1 MEKDGNKSAD
11 PLGVGEATQELG
23 REPCDDEQPRYV
35 PTELVKP
42 PCSNDASVMYRCY
55 LIKLKQSIDCDIP
68 VSDIVLA
75 TRNKLDCDT
84 IANMNFE
91 LQVQRGPLTVNFKYA
106 GDVNLCSEQ
115 VLVCRRFQITIFRIL
130 VDHEL
135 TKLEKVLERFHLGQN
150 YGTESI
156 DYLLL
161 PAARIHQTASIIDL
175 DSVMSMSSHCNKDFE
190 NRVCVDFPQP
200 NNNSHVPLHTKN
212 GMVCTCRIQNSVV
225 YTPHTDSLYC
235 ITGLLDD
242 LTGNSLMRDNK
253 SITCKAHYEAKH
265 GINMRF
271 DQQLLLNGR
280 GIFRLQNYLLWS
292 RQQRKR
298 GSSHASV
305 QLPPELCTIIM
316 SPISISNLYS
326 YSLVPSIM
334 HRLESLLLA
343 VNLKQMILDHLP
355 QNVTI
360 PTIKVL
366 ESITTEGCQENLDL
380 ESLETLG
387 DSFLKYA
394 ASQQFFKTCPNDR
407 EGLLSEYKEH
417 IISNLSL
424 GKLGCDRKISG
435 FIRNETFDPK
445 KWIIPGDYCRSYFLK
460 EELLFDK
467 RSIYVGGTRKIDAK
481 IVADV
486 VEALIGAFLS
496 TGGELDAIYFMN
508 WVGIEVDLDHIR
520 YERHVQ
526 LQSEIPVDVGHLESL
541 LDYKFQ
547 DPSLLVEALSH
558 GSYIPG
564 GYQRLEFLGDAVL
577 DYMITT
583 YFYDKYPEMMSPGI
597 LTILRS
603 ASVNNK
609 CYALSAVKAGLHKH
623 ILASDIVHRNI
634 DRTVN
639 NFGSLSKESTSGLK
653 SETYFS
659 NVLADIVEALAGAI
673 YIDSGYNKQIVFQSI
688 RPLLEPLVSPY
699 DRSFWKRFQG
709 VLPKKSIIKCRN
721 LSSASKVV
729 PLQ

>member
-11 PLGVGEATQELG
+11 PLGVEEATQELG
-23 REPCDDEQPRYV
+23 RDDEQPRYV
-35 PTELVKP
+35 PAELVKP
-42 PCSNDASVMYRCY
+42 PSSNDASVMYHCY
-55 LIKLKQSIDCDIP
+55 LIKLKQNFDCDIP
-68 VSDIVLA
+68 VSDIVLG
-75 TRNKLDCDT
+75 TRNKLDWDT
-84 IANMNFE
+84 IANMNFD
-91 LQVQRGPLTVNFKYA
+91 LKVQRGPLTVNFEYA

-115 VLVCRRFQITIFRIL
+115 ALACRRFQITIFRIL
-130 VDHEL
+130 VDQEL
-135 TKLEKVLERFHLGQN
+135 KKLEEVLERFHLGQN
-150 YGTESI
+150 HETESI

-161 PAARIHQTASIIDL
+161 PAARIHQRASIIDL
-175 DSVMSMSSHCNKDFE
+175 DSVMSMSSHCNEDSE
-190 NRVCVDFPQP
+190 NCVCVDCPQP

-225 YTPHTDSLYC
+225 YTPHTDRLYC

-242 LTGNSLMRDNK
+242 LTGNSLMRHNK
-253 SITCKAHYEAKH
+253 SITYKDYYEAKH

-280 GIFRLQNYLLWS
+280 CIFRVQNYLLWS

-298 GSSHASV
+298 ESSHASV
-305 QLPPELCTIIM
+305 ELPPELCTIIM

-326 YSLVPSIM
+326 FSFVPSIM

-366 ESITTEGCQENLDL
+366 ESITTQGCQENLDL

-394 ASQQFFKTCPNDR
+394 ASQQFFKTCQNDR
-407 EGLLSEYKEH
+407 EGLLSEYKEK

-424 GKLGCDRKISG
+424 GKLGCDSKISG

-445 KWIIPGDYCRSYFLK
+445 KWIIPGEYCGSYFLK
-460 EELLFDK
+460 KKLLFDK

-481 IVADV
+481 TVADV

-508 WVGIEVDLDHIR
+508 WVGIKVDLDHIQ
-520 YERHVQ
+520 YERHLQV
-526 LQSEIPVDVGHLESL
+526 QSEIPVDVGHLESL
-541 LDYKFQ
+541 LGNYKFQ
-547 DPSLLVEALSH
+547 DPSLLMEALSH

-583 YFYDKYPEMMSPGI
+583 YFYDKYPEMMAPGI
-597 LTILRS
+597 LTTLRS
-603 ASVNNK
+603 ASVNNE
-609 CYALSAVKAGLHKH
+609 CYARSAVKAGLHKH
-623 ILASDIVHRNI
+623 ILASDIVHSNI

-639 NFGSLSKESTSGLK
+639 NFGLLSTESTSGLK

-659 NVLADIVEALAGAI
+659 DVLADIVEALAGAI
-673 YIDSGYNKQIVFQSI
+673 YIDSGYNKKIVFQSI

-699 DRSFWKRFQG
+699 EPSFWTRFQG

-729 PLQ
+729 QLQ

>member
-11 PLGVGEATQELG
+11 PLGVEEATQELG
-23 REPCDDEQPRYV
+23 RDDEQPRYV
-35 PTELVKP
+35 PAELVKP
-42 PCSNDASVMYRCY
+42 PCSNDASVMYHCY
-55 LIKLKQSIDCDIP
+55 LIKLKQNFDCDIP
-68 VSDIVLA
+68 VSDIVLG
-75 TRNKLDCDT
+75 TRNKLDSDT

-91 LQVQRGPLTVNFKYA
+91 LKVQRGPLTVNFEYA

-115 VLVCRRFQITIFRIL
+115 ALACRRFQITIFRIL
-130 VDHEL
+130 VDQEVK
-135 TKLEKVLERFHLGQN
+135 KLEEVLERFHLGQN
-150 YGTESI
+150 HETESI

-161 PAARIHQTASIIDL
+161 PAARIHQRASIIDL
-175 DSVMSMSSHCNKDFE
+175 DSVMSMSSHSNEDSE
-190 NRVCVDFPQP
+190 NCVCVDCPQP

-242 LTGNSLMRDNK
+242 LTGNSLMRHNK
-253 SITCKAHYEAKH
+253 SITYKAYYEAKH

-280 GIFRLQNYLLWS
+280 CIFRAQNYLLWS

-298 GSSHASV
+298 ESSHASV
-305 QLPPELCTIIM
+305 ELPPELCTIIM

-326 YSLVPSIM
+326 FSFVPSIM

-394 ASQQFFKTCPNDR
+394 ASQQFFKTCQNDR
-407 EGLLSEYKEH
+407 EGLLSEYKEK

-435 FIRNETFDPK
+435 FIRNEAFDPK

-460 EELLFDK
+460 KKLLFDK

-486 VEALIGAFLS
+486 VEALIGAFLT
-496 TGGELDAIYFMN
+496 TGGELHAIYFMN
-508 WVGIEVDLDHIR
+508 WVGIKVDLDHKQ
-520 YERHVQ
+520 YERHLQV
-526 LQSEIPVDVGHLESL
+526 QSEIPVDVGHLESL
-541 LDYKFQ
+541 LGNYKFQ
-547 DPSLLVEALSH
+547 DPSLLMEALSH
-558 GSYIPG
+558 GSYIAG

-583 YFYDKYPEMMSPGI
+583 HFYDKYPEMMAPGI
-597 LTILRS
+597 LTVLRS
-603 ASVNNK
+603 ASVNNE
-609 CYALSAVKAGLHKH
+609 CYARSAVKAGLHKH
-623 ILASDIVHRNI
+623 ILASDVVHSNI

-639 NFGSLSKESTSGLK
+639 NFGLLSTESTSGLK

-659 NVLADIVEALAGAI
+659 DVLADIVEALAGAI
-673 YIDSGYNKQIVFQSI
+673 YIDSGYNKKIVFQSI

-699 DRSFWKRFQG
+699 EPSFWTRFQG
-709 VLPKKSIIKCRN
+709 ELLKKSIIKCRN

-729 PLQ
+729 RLQ